1 MYAADVFGYLA
12 GLCLLFM
19 ASMKTQAQMRAF
31 NIAGN
36 SFFILYGWLGGLM
49 PVLILNSIM
58 LGLHAYRLSQV
69 LSRPKSFH

>member
-1 MYAADVFGYLA
+1 MYAANVFGYLA
-12 GLCLLFM
+12 GMCLLFM

-36 SFFILYGWLGGLM
+36 SFFILYGWFGGLM

-58 LGLHAYRLSQV
+58 LGLLAYRLSQV

>member
-1 MYAADVFGYLA
+1 MFDTDLFGYLA
-12 GLCLLFM
+12 GMCLLFM

-36 SFFILYGWLGGLM
+36 SFFILYGWFGGLM

-58 LGLHAYRLSQV
+58 RGLHTYRLSQV
-69 LSRPKSFH
+69 LCRPKSFH